1 MSRTTQPSYEIARV
15 AEVCAATG
23 APFKPGDAFVAALF
37 EADGD
42 RLERRDFAASAWSD
56 DAPPPGVFAFWRGV
70 VPEPSRSNRLVLPF
84 DSLLDLFEQLEG
96 AEDARRIAFRYVLAL
111 LLARK
116 RLLSIVGE
124 RAPRDGHAGALL
136 VRPKGAEP
144 TDPPVE
150 VADPGLDE
158 AALGAVTEQV
168 AEVLRL
174 DA

>member
-15 AEVCAATG
+15 AGACAATG
-23 APFKPGDAFVAALF
+23 AEFKPGDAFVAALF
-37 EADGD
+37 EGEGET
-42 RLERRDFAASAWSD
+42 LERRDFSAAAWND
-56 DAPPPGVFAFWRGV
+56 DAPPAGVFAYWKGI
-70 VPEPSRSNRLVLPF
+70 VPEPSKSSRLALPF

-116 RLLSIVGE
+116 RLLTIVGE
-124 RAPRDGHAGALL
+124 RPARESRPGALL
-136 VRPKGAEP
+136 VRPRGVEP
-144 TDPPVE
+144 TEAPVE
-150 VADPGLDE
+150 VTDPGLDE

-174 DA
+174 DS